1 MDWTTPVRDF
11 VRYSVLWDK
20 HREATAVPLVS
31 SERMAQMQSA
41 IIRLKANGFQGGS
54 KWCSWLIS

>member
-11 VRYSVLWDK
+11 VRYSVLWDR

-41 IIRLKANGFQGGS
+41 IIRLKANALPGRKQVV
-54 KWCSWLIS
+54 